1 MRLYASALAGWVS
14 PADAFAQLY
23 LDHANSFWLD
33 RETHPTEPFS
43 IIGAGAS
50 VDWVPAERL
59 HSALTQRLEALVGID
74 VLSAGELPFAW
85 RPGAVALIEYEGSAA
100 VLDVDRALVF
110 DHRKRQMYFVGL
122 FADREDFTH
131 WEHAALLRLAL
142 VGGKL
147 AGHLQASRSANTT
160 AATLRHAPGAYL
172 DLIDRAQEHIVAG
185 DVYQLCLTN
194 RLRVTTDKDAFA
206 AFNELRVQSPAP
218 YASFVR
224 LTRADGTT
232 LEVAS
237 SSPEQ
242 FLAVDAT
249 GRVSTKPIKG
259 TRPRV
264 RAADG
269 SIETQAD
276 AFMAAELAAAEKERA
291 ENLMI
296 VDLMRN
302 DLLRVCEP
310 NSIAVTA
317 LFDVESYA
325 TVHQL
330 VSTVEG
336 QLVVGATAVDAL
348 IAAFP
353 GGSMTGAPKLRAI
366 ELIAELEDAPRGV
379 YSGVIGWIGANG
391 ASDFG
396 MTIRTMV
403 FAGGEGE
410 IGIGGGI
417 TSDSRAQAELEE
429 TRLKA
434 AALLRVLGASD
445 PWA

>member
-23 LDHANSFWLD
+23 LDQSNSFWLD
-33 RETHPTEPFS
+33 RETHPAEPFS

-59 HSALTQRLEALVGID
+59 HAALTERLESLASID
-74 VLSAGELPFAW
+74 VVSAGELPFAW
-85 RPGAVALIEYEGSAA
+85 RPGAVAMVEYEGSAA

-110 DHRKRQMYFVGL
+110 DHRNRKMYFVGM
-122 FADREDFTH
+122 FTDREDFTH

-147 AGHLQASRSANTT
+147 SGHLQAHKSAQSM
-160 AATLRHAPGAYL
+160 ASTLRHEPDAYL
-172 DLIDRAQEHIVAG
+172 ELIGRAQQHIVSG

-194 RLRVTTDKDAFA
+194 RLRIKTEKDAFA
-206 AFNELRVQSPAP
+206 AFNELRALSPAP
-218 YASFVR
+218 YAAFMR
-224 LTRADGTT
+224 LTRADGSV

-242 FLAVDAT
+242 FLAVDSN

-264 RAADG
+264 RDAGGAIDQ
-269 SIETQAD
+269 QAD
-276 AFMAAELAAAEKERA
+276 AFMAAELAADAKERA

-317 LFDVESYA
+317 LFEVESYA

-336 QLVVGATAVDAL
+336 QLVTGATAVDAL

-366 ELIAELEDAPRGV
+366 DLIAELEDCPRGV

-403 FAGGEGE
+403 FEGGVVE

-434 AALLRVLGASD
+434 SALLRVLGASD
-445 PWA
+445 PWV

>member
-23 LDHANSFWLD
+23 LGQSNSFWLD
-33 RETHPTEPFS
+33 RETHPAEPFS

-59 HSALTQRLEALVGID
+59 HAALTERLESLASID
-74 VLSAGELPFAW
+74 VVSAGELPFAW
-85 RPGAVALIEYEGSAA
+85 RPGAVAMIEYEGSAA

-110 DHRKRQMYFVGL
+110 DHRNRKMYFVGM
-122 FADREDFTH
+122 FTDREDFTH

-147 AGHLQASRSANTT
+147 SGHLQTHKLAQSTAS
-160 AATLRHAPGAYL
+160 TLRHEPDSYL
-172 DLIDRAQEHIVAG
+172 ELIGRAQQHIVSG

-194 RLRVTTDKDAFA
+194 RLRIKTDKDAFA
-206 AFNELRVQSPAP
+206 AFNELRALSPAP
-218 YASFVR
+218 YAAFMR
-224 LTRADGTT
+224 LTRADGSV
-232 LEVAS
+232 LEIAS

-242 FLAVDAT
+242 FLAVDST

-264 RAADG
+264 RDAGGAIDQ
-269 SIETQAD
+269 QAD
-276 AFMAAELAAAEKERA
+276 DFMAAELAADAKERA

-317 LFDVESYA
+317 LFEVESYA

-336 QLVVGATAVDAL
+336 QLVTGATAVDAL

-366 ELIAELEDAPRGV
+366 DLIAELEDCPRGV

-403 FAGGEGE
+403 FEGGVVE

-417 TSDSRAQAELEE
+417 TSDSGAQAELEE

-434 AALLRVLGASD
+434 SALLRVLGASD
-445 PWA
+445 PWV